1 MIRTTQ
7 PNCTLAR
14 LLLGLASGDALGST
28 SEFFGFDQVQRL
40 LEGDEHAGWPFRQV
54 GGGRLGWRV
63 GEPTDDTEMAA
74 ALVESFLG
82 SGGFDPIDL
91 GRRWIEWMDSKPPD
105 IGATTRDILRAIKR
119 GAAWNQAGRDL
130 YRERPQALANGSL
143 MRNGVVRGL
152 CSKID
157 EAWDLSL
164 RHGMITHYAP
174 LPVLCCAAQTWLI
187 DGLLRNTS
195 PFDHGWTERFIDAW
209 RLWIEAAATPW
220 TQAWLSETW
229 PHLDEAIE
237 QVRDAD
243 FDPDRFDPFQL
254 DLTETAGYC
263 LTTLQIAVWATRW
276 AVRGDQIPLPPWVP
290 THVRERARGSYSLAA
305 VALIGHDSDT
315 YAATAGPMI
324 AAATGQVPAEF
335 TEGLEI
341 NSRTQLWETVRG
353 S

>member
-1 MIRTTQ
+1 MSTPQ
-7 PNCTLAR
+7 PNSDLAL

-28 SEFFGFDQVQRL
+28 SEFLGLGEVRRL
-40 LEGDEHAGWPFRQV
+40 LEGEKHGGWPFRQV

-74 ALVESFLG
+74 ALVASFLDA
-82 SGGFDPIDL
+82 GGFDPQDL
-91 GRRWIEWMDSKPPD
+91 GRRWVDWMDSRPPD
-105 IGATTRDILRAIKR
+105 IGTTTSHVLRAIKR
-119 GAAWNQAGRDL
+119 GVAWDEAGRDL
-130 YRERPQALANGSL
+130 YRERPQSLANGSL
-143 MRNGVVRGL
+143 MRNGVVCGL
-152 CSKID
+152 TPELHD
-157 EAWDLSL
+157 AWDLSL

-187 DGLLRNTS
+187 DGLLRNST
-195 PFDHGWTERFIDAW
+195 PFDHGWMERFTDEW
-209 RLWIEAAATPW
+209 RAWIEAAATPW
-220 TQAWLSETW
+220 TESWLSETW

-243 FDPDRFDPFQL
+243 VDLDRFDPFRL

-276 AVRGDQIPLPPWVP
+276 AVRGDPIPLPPWVP
-290 THVRERARGSYSLAA
+290 ARVRDRARGPYALAA

-324 AAATGQVPAEF
+324 AAATGDVPEEF

-341 NSRTQLWETVRG
+341 NSRTRLWEAIRR